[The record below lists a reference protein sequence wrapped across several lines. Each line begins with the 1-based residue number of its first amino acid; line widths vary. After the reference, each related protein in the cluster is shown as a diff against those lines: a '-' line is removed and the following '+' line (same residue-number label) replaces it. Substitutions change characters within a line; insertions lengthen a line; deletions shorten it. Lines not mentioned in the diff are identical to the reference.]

1 MTENTNGDQ
10 AIRLRNIVKIYS
22 KPNSDVEVHA
32 LRGVST
38 TIHKGEYTALVGPS
52 GSGKSTMMNIIGC
65 LDRPT
70 SGTFELDGRDTSRI
84 GVRDLA
90 IARNKWVGFVFQSFE
105 LLPRMSALRN
115 VELPMIYAK
124 NGWRSRRRMAK
135 AALERVGLGD
145 RMTHRPSQL
154 SGGQKQ
160 RVAIARAILNK
171 PAVLLAD
178 EPTGNLDSGTTR
190 EIMELFEELHDE
202 GQTILIV
209 THENDVASH
218 CNRVIVLADG
228 LIASDTGT
236 PNGNGKAT

>member
-1 MTENTNGDQ
+1 MI
-10 AIRLRNIVKIYS
+10 IRTRQLRKVYRVG
-22 KPNSDVEVHA
+22 VERIHA
-32 LRGVST
+32 LRGVDLDIEPNEFVAIMGS
-38 TIHKGEYTALVGPS
+38 S
-52 GSGKSTMMNIIGC
+52 GSGKSTLMNIIGC

-90 IARNKWVGFVFQSFE
+90 IARNGWVGFVFQSFE
-105 LLPRMSALRN
+105 LLPRMTALQN

-124 NGWRSRRRMAK
+124 SGWRNRRRKAK
-135 AALERVGLGD
+135 EALDRVGLGD
-145 RMTHRPSQL
+145 RITHRPSQL

-171 PAVLLAD
+171 PTVLLAD
-178 EPTGNLDSGTTR
+178 EPTGNLDSATTR
-190 EIMELFEELHDE
+190 EIMALFEQLHDE
-202 GQTILIV
+202 GQTILVV